1 LNKKIKKYL
10 IEVSLSHDLV
20 FEEVYALFLQAV
32 GEAYGS
38 IGSAYVNDDG
48 TILVAKSKENREL
61 YLKHYTISTKMYQQI
76 NQTFQKLLR
85 QYGLAKTA
93 EKFIFANISKV
104 VNVKVLKITEK
115 SIYVTP
121 VLEVSSALGYKFLLR
136 KNKCFYSDNLEVGDE
151 IKVVYERVLSKE
163 KLVQVRRFDKLVC
176 EVIFTELFHK
186 LIGII
191 EEDYKFLDVDFT
203 LNFKKKKV
211 LIFIKW
217 EKVPT
222 SFFRKY
228 LENELKKIFGRC
240 DLMVKKKILKRRE
253 DEAN

>member
-1 LNKKIKKYL
+1 MNKKIKKYL

-20 FEEVYALFLQAV
+20 FEEVNALFLQAV
-32 GEAYGS
+32 GETYGS

-61 YLKHYTISTKMYQQI
+61 YLKHYTISTKMYQKI
-76 NQTFQKLLR
+76 NLTFQKLLR
-85 QYGLAKTA
+85 QYGLEKTA
-93 EKFIFANISKV
+93 EKFIFANISRV
-104 VNVKVLKITEK
+104 VNVRVLKITEK
-115 SIYVTP
+115 SVYVTP
-121 VLEVSSALGYKFLLR
+121 VLDVSSALGYKFLLR
-136 KNKCFYSDNLEVGDE
+136 KNKCFYNDSLEIGDE

-176 EVIFTELFHK
+176 EAIFTELFHK
-186 LIGII
+186 LIGIV
-191 EEDYKFLDVDFT
+191 EEDYKFIDVDFT

-228 LENELKKIFGRC
+228 LENELKKVFGSC
-240 DLMVKKKILKRRE
+240 DLMVKKKVLRRKE
-253 DEAN
+253 NEAN

>member
-1 LNKKIKKYL
+1 MNRKIKKYL
-10 IEVSLSHDLV
+10 VEVSLSHDLV
-20 FEEVYALFLQAV
+20 FEEVTALFLQAV

-48 TILVAKSKENREL
+48 TILVAKSNENREL
-61 YLKHYTISTKMYQQI
+61 YLKHYTISAKMYQKI

-85 QYGLAKTA
+85 QYGLEKTA
-93 EKFIFANISKV
+93 EKFIFANINRV
-104 VNVKVLKITEK
+104 VNVKVLKVTEK

-136 KNKCFYSDNLEVGDE
+136 KNKCFYNDSLEAGDE
-151 IKVVYERVLSKE
+151 LKVIYERVLSGE

-176 EVIFTELFHK
+176 ESIFTELFHK
-186 LIGII
+186 LINIVG
-191 EEDYKFLDVDFT
+191 EDYRFLDVDFT

-211 LIFIKW
+211 LIFVKW

-228 LENELKKIFGRC
+228 LENELKKVFGRC

-253 DEAN
+253 DEAS

>member
-1 LNKKIKKYL
+1 MNEKIKKYL

-20 FEEVYALFLQAV
+20 FEEVNALFLQAV

-61 YLKHYTISTKMYQQI
+61 YLKHYTVSVKMYQKV
-76 NQTFQKLLR
+76 NQSFQKLLR
-85 QYGLAKTA
+85 QYGLEKTA
-93 EKFIFANISKV
+93 EKFIFANIGKV
-104 VNVKVLKITEK
+104 VNVRVLKTTEK

-121 VLEVSSALGYKFLLR
+121 VLEESSALNYKFLLR
-136 KNKCFYSDNLEVGDE
+136 RNKCFYNDNLEAGSE
-151 IKVVYERVLSKE
+151 LKVIYERVLSRE

-176 EVIFTELFHK
+176 ESIFTELFHK
-186 LIGII
+186 LINVV
-191 EEDYKFLDVDFT
+191 EEDYSFTSVDFT

-211 LIFIKW
+211 LIFVKW
-217 EKVPT
+217 EKIPN

-228 LENELKKIFGRC
+228 LENELKKVFGRC
-240 DLMVKKKILKRRE
+240 DLMIKKKIQKKESL
-253 DEAN
+253 